1 MSVLDKLYCHRIDC
15 DKELGPWK
23 KKWCSNSCQ
32 RGAVSIAKPQLR
44 RTRIRMARHY
54 TEKHEKGII
63 SFDTYQKNIADIL

>member
-1 MSVLDKLYCHRIDC
+1 MSVLDKLYCHGC
-15 DKELGPWK
+15 GKELLPHK
-23 KKWCSNSCQ
+23 IKWCMDRCR
-32 RGAVSIAKPQLR
+32 RGAVSTAKPQLK